1 MKTSN
6 IHNLINF
13 LNTSISGN
21 IKNIIKMEQN
31 IVEENTIQP
40 IGNSNGKTLNIIGA
54 FCDRWGFTGVASRFK
69 SVLLNG
75 LAKKGYGIN
84 YQILALPG
92 GKGEY
97 YIYKE
102 EGGSQKMIFSNNGEH
117 QKDGAIVGKNIDES
131 NLTNVIAKI
140 ESA

>member
-1 MKTSN
+1 
-6 IHNLINF
+6 
-13 LNTSISGN
+13 
-21 IKNIIKMEQN
+21 MEQN

-102 EGGSQKMIFSNNGEH
+102 EGGSKKMIFSNNREH
-117 QKDGAIVGKNIDES
+117 QKDGAIVGKNWWEQFGECDCEDRKCLMNRCDVNYNI
-131 NLTNVIAKI
+131 
-140 ESA
+140 